1 MRIGINA
8 GILVA
13 TTIVAVGSTHA
24 QGRPAGPPALVKRA
38 DSIEALNP
46 ATEVR
51 KAIDRGDV
59 RFIAICGYACY
70 PPGVDLTDSTVTVAI
85 RSRAFHYVE
94 GTSDAIMSEAVARLN
109 IVAAAY
115 AERYNRLLARHLH
128 VREAPEKP
136 RPGMP

>member
-1 MRIGINA
+1 MRIGIYV
-8 GILVA
+8 GVLLA
-13 TTIVAVGSTHA
+13 TAIVAVRSTHA

-38 DSIEALNP
+38 DSIEALDP

-59 RFIAICGYACY
+59 RFIAICGYACF
-70 PPGVDLTDSTVTVAI
+70 PPGVDLRDSTVTVAI
-85 RSRAFHYVE
+85 RSRALHYVE
-94 GTSDAIMSEAVARLN
+94 GTSDGITSEAVARLN

-128 VREAPEKP
+128 VREVPEKP
-136 RPGMP
+136 RPGTP